1 MSVNFNPNDSSSQAY
16 RKEFFADLRYY
27 DLLKNMNVFSSSE
40 ESRFLQ
46 ENGKKLSQIVQ
57 SVYARYNASEEMFS
71 AFCMSKGYDFLQSL
85 TK

>member
-1 MSVNFNPNDSSSQAY
+1 VFVCYFFIFIINQKGSSMSVNFNPNDSSSQAY

-46 ENGKKLSQIVQ
+46 EKWKKTQPD
-57 SVYARYNASEEMFS
+57 RSE
-71 AFCMSKGYDFLQSL
+71 CIRKI
-85 TK
+85 